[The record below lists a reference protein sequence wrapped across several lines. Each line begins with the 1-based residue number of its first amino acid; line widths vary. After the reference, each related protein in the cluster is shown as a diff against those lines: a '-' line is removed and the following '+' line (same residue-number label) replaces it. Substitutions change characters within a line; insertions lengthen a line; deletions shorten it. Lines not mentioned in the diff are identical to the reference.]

1 MRLIFLFLFCTIS
14 IYSLPYTDNG
24 DGTILD
30 QKTNLVWQKCSQGQD
45 EKTCEGEATQTNWMQ
60 ANVYCG
66 QLVLAGKKWRLP
78 KREEILGL
86 LDVSIKADSK
96 IDPTAFPNT
105 SAYRFWS
112 STVYDKNPSVMWT
125 THFYYGD
132 EKRTKKTG
140 KGYAKCVMNK

>member
-105 SAYRFWS
+105 SPYFLLDSSPAYS
-112 STVYDKNPSVMWT
+112 NISLAISL
-125 THFYYGD
+125 
-132 EKRTKKTG
+132 
-140 KGYAKCVMNK
+140 